1 MKIYYMKKQILIG
14 LVLLFSIVIS
24 AQKSNNKYER
34 EWEEITSFE
43 KQSLPQSAM
52 KQADEILQKAIA
64 EKNNTQV
71 IKALIYKNKYKR
83 NVDYKDKEGIFADLA
98 GLVKQANDPAERA
111 LLHSMLAELYANYY
125 LGYYWEIIQ
134 RTNLSGIVPEDMK
147 EWSANIFW
155 DKITENLDLSVK
167 DADTLRKY
175 TTNQYDDIILLGSEG
190 QKYYPTLYDFLAL
203 RAIGVSQVANSRYGD
218 FDTSLLG
225 FDAVQLAIAAEEYV
239 KLTFKQ
245 TSDKH
250 LSIFRYYQEYLT
262 DLQNRGLIPTMIM
275 VDMDKIQYLEQRSS
289 FFSGER
295 ILNAYINL
303 YKQYKNNDAAAEI
316 IMKITDSYGYD
327 YKNKEKSN
335 KDIYDWLKKGIGKYP
350 DYYAINILKN
360 KLTDLEMPSLSIQG
374 KAIQHSQNQV
384 KIDLFYR
391 NTQAL
396 KEGPKLTLYKI
407 EKGRYNVIKDYPLNL
422 VSATTYN
429 TDTLSFDL
437 GILPTGKYCFSS
449 RKAECLENQKE
460 DIYNRDGNKFDFV
473 VSDLISFSRNSAK
486 DEYEIFVTDRI
497 SGKPIKGVTVKIFEN
512 ENRNDNASAKLL
524 INITTNELGLALYK
538 HVNALN
544 KDYYSINYKVELGA
558 DSCLSAEN
566 IYGQN
571 YRWQQGNEQLERDK
585 INIFTDRGIYR
596 PGQTVYFKAIALDSK
611 AKLITNKSYKAKLYN
626 ANREAIDDVELKT
639 NEFGSLSGEFILPQ
653 SGLLGQYSLIIDS
666 EAVYLNVEEYK
677 RPTFEVTFDK
687 VNKSY
692 TFGEEVKLKGYAKNF
707 SGVSLQDAEVKYM
720 INRDQF
726 SFWWRPIGGGS
737 HFADGIVKT
746 NTDGS
751 FEIVFTPEAGDGNR
765 PLLRFAND
773 KQIYVF
779 NITATVIDVNGETQS
794 NTYNLTVGNVSMVIN
809 IEVPEKIEKNG
820 TDEIK
825 IQTRNLE
832 GQNIETSGTY
842 IIYRLDEKDSIQSKV
857 LDGQF
862 KTGLQTELKNK
873 LKSLASGKY
882 RLQVKALDTK
892 NNEVDEKKDFIL
904 YAYSDKK
911 PPVKTTMWVA
921 PKNIVF
927 GDKKPVEVIFG
938 TSEKDAY
945 VLYQLSDEKRV
956 FERRLIKMNN
966 TNQLFNVPYKAEYG
980 NELNMTFTFVRNEKL
995 NNENITLIKIK
1006 EEIDTDLNVK
1016 LEVFRDKLRPG
1027 QEETWTISVKDS
1039 KENPILAEL
1048 LASMYDISLDKLY
1061 PYRKWELINP
1071 YHSNYIKFLH
1081 PLSYNIS
1088 WQRDIYPVSLD
1099 LDYQIKYDSVSFRTA
1114 DKINWF
1120 GYDVRGSNNILNGR
1134 INPSNYDGL
1143 GTKYYATTDGKRILV
1158 QNTVG
1163 YGALND
1169 NNSNF
1174 KFRMA
1179 KSEAMPTAAP
1189 EAAMIGGGKIDE
1201 AENTFL
1207 SISNDD
1213 TGAETTT
1220 PQIRQNFNE
1229 TAFFYSQLRTNE
1241 KGETLISFTVPES
1254 NTSWR
1259 FRALVHDKDLK
1270 LGTLEQ
1276 LVVTRKEL
1284 MVTPNMPRFVRQGDK
1299 TSIST
1304 KISNLSEGAI
1314 SGDVRIEFFDPLTE
1328 RVLDLNVAN
1337 QKQQFSIEKDASTS
1351 ASWTFDI
1358 PGDIELI
1365 GCRIV
1370 AQNTSFSDG
1379 EQHVL
1384 AVLSNRMLVT
1394 ESMPIDVTQKGTST
1408 FTLEKLYNNS
1418 SGIADNYKLTL
1429 EYASNPAWY
1438 AVQALPTLS
1447 NPSNENAVNWFASYY
1462 VNTLGSSIVRQY
1474 PKVAAMIQAW
1484 LKQGGDKETLVSKLQ
1499 KDEELK
1505 AVLLEET
1512 PWVLDA
1518 KDETEQMQRLSLLFD
1533 LNNTRQQTD
1542 VATRK
1547 LTELQSSEGGWCW
1560 YKGLYPSRSMT
1571 QYILY
1576 GYAQLQKVGQVQYPD
1591 NIKTMQMNALKYI
1604 DKQLLDNFNSLKK
1617 YNKDWEKS
1625 TSVSTNQI
1633 EFAYV
1638 RSFYRDIPIN
1648 QETREAERFYTNIA
1662 SKNWTK
1668 LNLYEQAI
1676 LSIVLKRNG
1685 EKALA
1690 DKIVKSIKEHAVND
1704 KKLGMYWPNNR
1715 NNVFMSMS
1723 AICVHTFVMEA
1734 LQENGATEQ
1743 EMNAM
1748 KRWLLSQK
1756 QTQVWESTHAS
1767 IDAIAA
1773 LLNTGSDWFTGNT
1786 SATTISVG
1794 ETKVEPGNKELGTGY
1809 FKKVWDKSEIN
1820 NNMAKVE
1827 VTNTSSEQAYGA
1839 LYWQYFENLDKITSQ
1854 KGELN
1859 VEKQLFKENTTA
1871 SGKVLSQI
1879 TENNPLAIGDK
1890 VVVRLTIRVDRDMEF
1905 VQLKDMRASCFEPL
1919 QSISGI
1925 KWANNLIYY
1934 QMPKDASTNF
1944 YSDRLPKGTYVLEY
1958 PVYVN
1963 RSGEYSSGITTIQCM
1978 YAPQFVSHTQGMKVI
1993 VN

>member
-71 IKALIYKNKYKR
+71 IKVLIYKNKYKR

-125 LGYYWEIIQ
+125 RDNYWEIRQ
-134 RTNLSGIVPEDMK
+134 RTNLSDFVPEDMK
-147 EWSANIFW
+147 EWSANIFIY
-155 DKITENLDLSVK
+155 KIEENLDLSVK
-167 DADTLRKY
+167 DVDTLKKY
-175 TTNQYDDIILLGSEG
+175 TTKQYDDIILLGNEG

-203 RAIGVSQVANSRYGD
+203 RAIGVSQVANSRYSD

-225 FDAVQLAIAAEEYV
+225 FDAGQLAIAAEEYI

-245 TSDKH
+245 TSDKR
-250 LSIFRYYQEYLT
+250 LSIFRHYQKYLT

-275 VDMDKIQYLEQRSS
+275 VDIDKIQYLEQRSS
-289 FFSGER
+289 SFSGEK
-295 ILNAYINL
+295 ILDAYINL
-303 YKQYKNNDAAAEI
+303 YQQYQNNDAAAEI

-327 YKNKEKSN
+327 YKNKSN
-335 KDIYDWLKKGIGKYP
+335 KDIYDWLKKGLEKYP
-350 DYYAINILKN
+350 DYYAINILRN

-384 KIDLFYR
+384 KIDLLYR

-396 KEGPKLTLYKI
+396 KEGLKLTLYKI
-407 EKGRYNVIKDYPLNL
+407 EKEKYNVIKDYPLNL

-437 GILPTGKYCFSS
+437 GILPAGKYCFSS
-449 RKAECLENQKE
+449 RNAEDIENQKE
-460 DIYNRDGNKFDFV
+460 NTYHGNDNKFDFV

-538 HVNALN
+538 HVNTLN

-571 YRWQQGNEQLERDK
+571 YRWQQSNEQPERDK

-611 AKLITNKSYKAKLYN
+611 SKLITNKSYKAKLYN

-639 NEFGSLSGEFILPQ
+639 NEFGSVSGEFILPQ
-653 SGLLGQYSLIIDS
+653 SGLLGHYSLIIDN

-687 VNKSY
+687 INKSY

-707 SGVSLQDAEVKYM
+707 SGVSLQDATVKYM
-720 INRDQF
+720 INRDQY
-726 SFWWRPIGGGS
+726 SFWWRPTRGGS
-737 HFADGIVKT
+737 QFADGTVKT
-746 NTDGS
+746 NADGS

-765 PLLRFAND
+765 PLLRIAND

-820 TDEIK
+820 TDELK

-832 GQNIETSGTY
+832 GQDIETSGTY
-842 IIYRLDEKDSIQSKV
+842 TIYRLDEKDSIQSKV

-862 KTGLQTELKNK
+862 RTGLQTELKNK
-873 LKSLASGKY
+873 LKSLTSGKY
-882 RLQVKALDTK
+882 RLQVKALDNK

-911 PPVKTTMWVA
+911 PPVKTAIWVA
-921 PKNIVF
+921 QKNVEF
-927 GDKKPVEVIFG
+927 DTNKPVEVTFG

-945 VLYQLSDEKRV
+945 VLYQLSNNTQI
-956 FERRLIKMNN
+956 FERRLIKMSN
-966 TNQLFNVPYKAEYG
+966 TNQLFKVPYRAEYE
-980 NELNMTFTFVRNEKL
+980 NELNMTFTFVKGEKL
-995 NNENITLIKIK
+995 YNENIILTKKK
-1006 EEIDTDLNVK
+1006 EVIDTELNVK

-1039 KENPILAEL
+1039 KENPISAEL

-1061 PYRKWELINP
+1061 PYSKWDLIRP
-1071 YHSNYIKFLH
+1071 YIYQKYLY

-1088 WQRDIYPVSLD
+1088 WQRDIYPISLN
-1099 LDYQIKYDSVSFRTA
+1099 LNYQVKYDSVPFRTT

-1120 GYDVRGSNNILNGR
+1120 GYYVGGGNNILNGR
-1134 INPSNYDGL
+1134 ISPSTYDGM
-1143 GTKYYATTDGKRILV
+1143 GTDGLEDTVVLGFRSAKRTKLTGSISGIRIGGAATMD
-1158 QNTVG
+1158 NT
-1163 YGALND
+1163 
-1169 NNSNF
+1169 
-1174 KFRMA
+1174 FRQ
-1179 KSEAMPTAAP
+1179 KSLGIVEVPSAAP
-1189 EAAMIGGGKIDE
+1189 HFFVDSAIAMEEYSEGQ
-1201 AENTFL
+1201 AP
-1207 SISNDD
+1207 S
-1213 TGAETTT
+1213 T

-1229 TAFFYSQLRTNE
+1229 TAFFYPQLRTND

-1259 FRALVHDKDLK
+1259 FRALAHDKDMK

-1284 MVTPNMPRFVRQGDK
+1284 MVTPNMPCFVRQGDK

-1328 RVLDLNVAN
+1328 RVLGLNVAN

-1533 LNNTRQQTD
+1533 LNNTRQQTE

-1547 LTELQSSEGGWCW
+1547 LAELQNSEGGWCW
-1560 YKGLYPSRSMT
+1560 YKGLYPSRSIT

-1625 TSVSTNQI
+1625 TLVSTNQI

-1648 QETREAERFYTNIA
+1648 QETREAERFYIDIA

-1773 LLNTGSDWFTGNT
+1773 LLNTRSDWFTGNT

-1794 ETKVEPGNKELGTGY
+1794 ETKVEPENKELGTGY

-1854 KGELN
+1854 KGDLN

-1871 SGKVLSQI
+1871 SGKALSQI
-1879 TENNPLAIGDK
+1879 TENNPLTIGDK
-1890 VVVRLTIRVDRDMEF
+1890 VVVRLTIRVNRDMEF
-1905 VQLKDMRASCFEPL
+1905 VQLKDMRAPCFEPL

-1944 YSDRLPKGTYVLEY
+1944 YFDRLPKGTYVLEY

-1963 RSGEYSSGITTIQCM
+1963 RSGEYSNGITTIQCM